1 MMTVEMAFGFIG
13 SLLFLA
19 MIYYSRKSLNH
30 FRDHRDVSL
39 VKFFID
45 ERGEKAFKFLTVT
58 AFVYAIAMM
67 VTGMEFLYGNRI
79 LLISSRGLILGVA
92 GMLMY
97 FIYEISKLTEKNP
110 DEDKKSSI

>member
-1 MMTVEMAFGFIG
+1 MMPVETAFGFIG

-19 MIYYSRKSLNH
+19 MIYYSWKSLNH

-45 ERGEKAFKFLTVT
+45 ERGVKAFKFLAVT

-67 VTGMEFLYGNRI
+67 VTGMEFLYGSRF

-92 GMLMY
+92 TMLMY
-97 FIYEISKLTEKNP
+97 FIYQISKLTEKKP
-110 DEDKKSSI
+110 EEE